1 MSQVQR
7 SRYRAPLPVEKVINF
22 NDGVCSWQLVISR
35 GQVFCRL
42 RAGMRLVRVGDEY
55 LQRQWLFSPALG
67 WRVAETPTRMARLFY
82 HLATCILPH
91 WEIHVHPN
99 YSRAERKGWSHIGAT
114 ANGDLGNR
122 CYKLVVELAQLMRVA
137 VGCDRLYQID
147 QLNYESAGDVL
158 EAIMG
163 LQAMGVDWDPSH
175 IVSETSIFV
184 YRLWN
189 TPQLS
194 NEWNLNAV
202 ADRMFRAMYLNSIL
216 EELRHKSYV
225 AKVALRESILLSIGP
240 AVGFRMAAYVYSFL

>member
-137 VGCDRLYQID
+137 LGCDRLYQID
-147 QLNYESAGDVL
+147 KLNYESAGDVL

-216 EELRHKSYV
+216 EELRHKTYV